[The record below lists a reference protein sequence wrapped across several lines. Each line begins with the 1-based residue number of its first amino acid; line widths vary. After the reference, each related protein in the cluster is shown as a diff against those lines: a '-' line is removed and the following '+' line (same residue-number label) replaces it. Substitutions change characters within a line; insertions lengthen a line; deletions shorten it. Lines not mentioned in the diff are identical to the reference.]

1 VPWLHEWEHKGYEQK
16 GAPVREEYLRLAN
29 LEKPR
34 KKSSN
39 QDE

>member
-16 GAPVREEYLRLAN
+16 GAAVREEYRRLAN
-29 LEKPR
+29 LEKAG
-34 KKSSN
+34 KKSSG